1 MEKPSEFYEVS
12 IANISH
18 YNNPPI
24 CVACGAPAG
33 ASIHNVGA
41 SKKSGRVNQSINFA
55 FPLCVD
61 CGAAQ
66 GDYDRIEKRLF
77 YIAAPLTLLVAGII
91 FCNFNRFK
99 NETLGYLLCGSILAG
114 VLLFFGLRWLLGR
127 LLLSKASWDRHNR
140 IERSAKIKSFGAY
153 GTTLLFRNHEFGRLF
168 DEANKNPDPAEIER
182 LMHKRSDGLGYD

>member
-1 MEKPSEFYEVS
+1 MEKPSEFYEVN

-33 ASIHNVGA
+33 MSTHDVGA
-41 SKKSGRVNQSINFA
+41 SKKSGHVNQSINFK
-55 FPLCVD
+55 FPLCMD

-66 GDYDRIEKRLF
+66 GEYDRIERRLF

-91 FCNFNRFK
+91 FCNVNKFENDAFM
-99 NETLGYLLCGSILAG
+99 YLLCGS
-114 VLLFFGLRWLLGR
+114 VLGGIALFFGLRWLLGR
-127 LLLSKASWDRHNR
+127 LLLSKASWERHTL
-140 IERSAKIKSFGAY
+140 IERSAKIKSFSTY
-153 GTTLLFRNHEFGRLF
+153 GTTLQFRNHEFGRLF
-168 DEANKNPDPAEIER
+168 DEANKNPDPKEIER